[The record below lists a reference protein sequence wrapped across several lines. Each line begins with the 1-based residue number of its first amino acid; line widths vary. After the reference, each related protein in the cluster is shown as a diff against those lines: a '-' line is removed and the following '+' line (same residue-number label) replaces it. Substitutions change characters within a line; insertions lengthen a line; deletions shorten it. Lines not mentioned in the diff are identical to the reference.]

1 MGRPIR
7 IQKGNIASAGGS
19 ANGHTTGGIGG
30 SVAGSIEVTGAFFS
44 SLSGHDSTITV
55 STAGGMYIANQRGT
69 KKFTIYGTSV
79 DGSTT
84 SNEAL
89 TLTPKAP
96 GSLASGE
103 FCVQAVGDDSTLYY
117 VMKFHNR
124 GCVVSSDSGTT
135 PLFKGMSVLAEGTDE
150 GQASSGYVNVDTQ

>member
-7 IQKGNIASAGGS
+7 IQKGNIASNGGS
-19 ANGHTTGGIGG
+19 SNGHTTGGLGG
-30 SVAGSIEVTGAFFS
+30 SGTGLIEVTGAFFS
-44 SLSGHDSTITV
+44 SLEGLDSTITV
-55 STAGGMYIANQRGT
+55 STAGGMFLANQRGS
-69 KKFTIYGTSV
+69 KKFTVVGTAV

-84 SNEAL
+84 SSEDL

-124 GCVVSSDSGTT
+124 GAVVSSDNGST
-135 PLFKGMSVLAEGTDE
+135 PLFKGMSVLTEGTDE
-150 GQASSGYVNVDTQ
+150 GQASSGFVNVDTQ